1 MDKKIL
7 SSKTFQKGVRI
18 MALITIAILT
28 ITTSPRLVRLF
39 TNDFYRSLEASV
51 RNDCYFGIC
60 LNLFVIIL
68 AVIMAIKPSTWYLIG
83 LASLCYSLIN
93 SVEAPTYMMHI
104 PMLFI
109 TIATLLCSNL
119 YQKRKALVIGIIS
132 AISLFEIL
140 IPLRLGLDV
149 FYESLIQ
156 KIGFAFATSVAI
168 FFFVVFKKDS
178 KD

>member
-7 SSKTFQKGVRI
+7 SSKTFQKQVRI

-28 ITTSPRLVRLF
+28 LTTTPRLVDIIK
-39 TNDFYRSLEASV
+39 NDFYRSLETSL
-51 RNDCYFGIC
+51 RNSYYFGVC
-60 LNLFVIIL
+60 QNLIVITL
-68 AVIMAIKPSTWYLIG
+68 AIIMAIKPSTWYLIG
-83 LASLCYSLIN
+83 VASLMYSITN
-93 SVEAPTYMMHI
+93 SISNPTYMMHI

-109 TIATLLCSNL
+109 TIGTLVCSKL
-119 YQKRKALVIGIIS
+119 YEKRKALVIGIIA

-140 IPLRLGLDV
+140 IPLNQGLDI

-168 FFFVVFKKDS
+168 FFFGIFKKEI